1 MTKNSNQDDSSIHSK
16 LKLNHLV
23 CDELRFKR
31 TGFRTDNESDNLR
44 VSYRVEE
51 DSGSE
56 YRCSL
61 GFNVV
66 RESEFEATVRITGY
80 FSVDEND
87 PMKDVLLSQN
97 AVAIL
102 FPYARSQMTILTSQP
117 ETTPVVLPV
126 INVQK
131 MIEQSTPVSTED
143 DSSPS
148 E

>member
-1 MTKNSNQDDSSIHSK
+1 MTKNSNNEDSSVHSK

-23 CDELRFKR
+23 SDELTFKR
-31 TGFRTDNESDNLR
+31 KGFRTDSESDSFR
-44 VSYRVEE
+44 VAYSVEE
-51 DSGSE
+51 DSDSE

-61 GFNVV
+61 SFNVT
-66 RESEFEATVRITGY
+66 REDEFDATVRITGY
-80 FSVDEND
+80 FSIDEND
-87 PMKDVLLSQN
+87 PMKDALLSQN

-131 MIEQSTPVSTED
+131 MIEQSTPLSAED
-143 DSSPS
+143 DFGPS